1 MTLVSAS
8 NHFGLQAPKYTPL
21 KGGCIKEVG
30 DVRMGALKETPG
42 LSKGRKRSWT
52 QESPGNAS
60 PLGSIEIFNLKH

>member
-1 MTLVSAS
+1 MDHDIGVC
-8 NHFGLQAPKYTPL
+8 LQPFWFAGSQVHTPH
-21 KGGCIKEVG
+21 CIKKVG

-52 QESPGNAS
+52 QEPPGNAS